1 MTDLDTFPHAENLY
15 TYQTD
20 NFLSFEHTLSCEG
33 GGAIS
38 LPVDFLLKMLV
49 FPVSVIENKIF
60 FQIQNK
66 KKILG
71 QVTNLTFWLSSILM
85 A

>member
-1 MTDLDTFPHAENLY
+1 MTDLDTSPRVENLY

-49 FPVSVIENKIF
+49 FPVSVIETKIF
-60 FQIQNK
+60 FQIQNQET
-66 KKILG
+66 I
-71 QVTNLTFWLSSILM
+71 SY
-85 A
+85 